1 MHFSGATGGGC
12 VFILT
17 FHWAEA
23 PFFSIIIASAGS
35 TPQKM
40 VLAPLGRALGV
51 PLVVVLKG
59 QSTGHALRISQQ
71 SMDICK

>member
-1 MHFSGATGGGC
+1 M
-12 VFILT
+12 FILT

-23 PFFSIIIASAGS
+23 PSFSIIVASAGS

-40 VLAPLGRALGV
+40 VLTPLGRTLRV

-59 QSTGHALRISQQ
+59 QSTGHALCISQQ